1 MLINMYLQGV
11 FDISPDHGLILVE
24 IADGLSVEDIKQVTG
39 CTFQVVMT
47 SPLLLKCE
55 ILLWLLRKITSWI

>member
-24 IADGLSVEDIKQVTG
+24 IADGRNAVLQLTFTVKSSMIKTISKV
-39 CTFQVVMT
+39 
-47 SPLLLKCE
+47 L
-55 ILLWLLRKITSWI
+55 